1 MKRKNDDGTEVLLK
15 GIEDIVFYLESRTTW
30 TISDVLIHSY
40 TSQIV
45 TKIPAQS
52 GDGNTSLRVRLLRL
66 GTRLPEKEKKG
77 SLENDEFR
85 TQRPRFSNSKHSF

>member
-1 MKRKNDDGTEVLLK
+1 MKGMNDDGTKVLLE
-15 GIEDIVFYLESRTTW
+15 GIEDIVFYLEGRTNW
-30 TISDVLIHSY
+30 TISDILIHSY

-66 GTRLPEKEKKG
+66 GTRLPEEERK
-77 SLENDEFR
+77 D
-85 TQRPRFSNSKHSF
+85 

>member
-1 MKRKNDDGTEVLLK
+1 MKGMNDDGTKVLLE
-15 GIEDIVFYLESRTTW
+15 GIEDIVFYLESRTNW
-30 TISDVLIHSY
+30 TISDILIHSY

-77 SLENDEFR
+77 LI
-85 TQRPRFSNSKHSF
+85 